1 MDITNLLVA
10 GFLVYILNLWSIFS
24 FLIKIFNIKF
34 TFIDILYRYFI
45 FEQKIYGKI
54 RKRIS

>member
-10 GFLVYILNLWSIFS
+10 GFLVYILDLWSIFS

>member
-34 TFIDILYRYFI
+34 IFIDILYRYFI